1 MLRALPRKLFCIAV
15 ALSITT
21 PALAEPR
28 CSAQQITAS
37 GAPGRIHFTAR
48 RNARLVWSAKVRAEL
63 GNAYATWDRAT
74 RRNFDCTF
82 AKWQYSCSAT
92 ARPCRSFVSGRQ

>member
-21 PALAEPR
+21 PALGEPR
-28 CSAQQITAS
+28 CSEQQISAT

-82 AKWQYSCSAT
+82 AKWQYRCSAT

>member
-1 MLRALPRKLFCIAV
+1 MLRGLAIVAALLTA
-15 ALSITT
+15 A
-21 PALAEPR
+21 PAAAEPR
-28 CSAQQITAS
+28 CSEREISAT
-37 GAPGRIHFTAR
+37 GTPGRIHFSAR
-48 RNARLVWSAKVRAEL
+48 RNARLAWSAKVRAEL

-82 AKWQYSCSAT
+82 SKWQYRCSAT

>member
-1 MLRALPRKLFCIAV
+1 MLRALPQTLFCIAV
-15 ALSITT
+15 ALSIAT
-21 PALAEPR
+21 PALGESR
-28 CSAQQITAS
+28 CSERQISAT

-48 RNARLVWSAKVRAEL
+48 RNARLMWSAKVRAEL

-74 RRNFDCTF
+74 HRNFDCTF
-82 AKWQYSCSAT
+82 AKWQYRCSAT